1 MIKIIKDIVPK
12 DQHHFV
18 AVSMGV
24 DSVAALLW
32 LRSKNYNIT
41 PVHFNHKI
49 RPLNDLMENK
59 FIELCNKLYINYK
72 IGYGTNLLTE
82 KDCRQARLD
91 FYNSFVDGNVITA
104 HHLNDYVENYLLNCF
119 RGHPDHEPF
128 ELVSYFD
135 NYKIIHPF
143 LLTRK
148 KDFLQ
153 YLARNNYLEYTVQ
166 DETNSI
172 TKGSRRNWIRNRIIP
187 EMKNNKLSLEKFA
200 KRSVIKLIDLER
212 VE

>member
-72 IGYGTNLLTE
+72 IV
-82 KDCRQARLD
+82 
-91 FYNSFVDGNVITA
+91 F
-104 HHLNDYVENYLLNCF
+104 
-119 RGHPDHEPF
+119 
-128 ELVSYFD
+128 
-135 NYKIIHPF
+135 
-143 LLTRK
+143 
-148 KDFLQ
+148 
-153 YLARNNYLEYTVQ
+153 
-166 DETNSI
+166 
-172 TKGSRRNWIRNRIIP
+172 
-187 EMKNNKLSLEKFA
+187 
-200 KRSVIKLIDLER
+200 
-212 VE
+212 